1 MPQQWQ
7 CQILNPLGHQGTQ
20 DPDLFDSCPGLH
32 VLSSTQSLPFIV
44 TLAVILA
51 DNASDKDLAD
61 LVSEMEVMKL
71 IGRHKNI
78 INLLGVRTQ
87 EGGAG
92 QG

>member
-1 MPQQWQ
+1 M
-7 CQILNPLGHQGTQ
+7 
-20 DPDLFDSCPGLH
+20 SPGLR
-32 VLSSTQSLPFIV
+32 VLSPTQSLAYVV
-44 TLAVILA
+44 TLAVILT

-78 INLLGVRTQ
+78 INLLGVCTQ
-87 EGGAG
+87 EGGVG